1 MTATPNETREAK
13 GTVGLSHGLWM
24 IVSCL
29 VPVVLIAV
37 IAFGGVSLS
46 GFGIL
51 AVFLLCPLIHF
62 FMMRRGHH
70 GHGDEMDG
78 GK

>member
-1 MTATPNETREAK
+1 MKAPHNETDEAK
-13 GTVGLSHGLWM
+13 RPTGLSHGFWM
-24 IVSCL
+24 IVCCL
-29 VPVVLIAV
+29 APVVLIGVVAYS
-37 IAFGGVSLS
+37 GVSLK

-70 GHGDEMDG
+70 GHGDKRDG
-78 GK
+78 GS